1 MKFRRTELIIGL
13 SCLLIGLFLII
24 YDFLQNE
31 GSAEVQRPKIS
42 LKAEDKKFNFKD
54 FQEKMNGAGAKTSK
68 PQVFITEIIV
78 KQNENFISFL
88 KRHGLSSMESLSI
101 LNAIK
106 GYYKSSTLK
115 RGQRFFLK
123 RLKTEGDSTLKLQK
137 VIFLVP
143 PGKKFS
149 ILRKPKGDF
158 YLEKA
163 PDILPKKTQFVR
175 GSIQDSLYIDALKRG
190 LSRSTINKLT
200 KIFSYS
206 VDLQRS
212 LHQGDKFEVLVEKTY
227 DQETGFVDP
236 GSVVY
241 AALYLRGG
249 PQKIYRY
256 SIKSDEIDYFD
267 EKGAGVRKAL
277 LQTPVKGARLSSG
290 FGKRNHP
297 ILGYTKTH
305 KGIDFAAPQGTP
317 ILAAGDGLI
326 RKLGWLG
333 GYGNYILVGHNKD
346 YSTAYAHLSAYAKG
360 LKKGI
365 HIKQGQVIGYVGRTG
380 RATGAHLHYEVHYR
394 NQQVNPHK
402 IKMPSQKNLKGDQ
415 LRNFLA
421 YKKSRDNEI
430 AAFRAGQ

>member
-1 MKFRRTELIIGL
+1 MKFRRTELAIGL
-13 SCLLIGLFLII
+13 GCLLVGLFLIV

-31 GSAEVQRPKIS
+31 GASEFERPKIA
-42 LKAEDKKFNFKD
+42 LKTDDKKFNFKD
-54 FQEKMNGAGAKTSK
+54 FQEKMGGSGAKTSK
-68 PQVFITEIIV
+68 PEILITEIIV

-88 KRHGLSSMESLSI
+88 KRHGLSGLESMSI

-123 RLKTEGDSTLKLQK
+123 RIKIEGDPTLKLQK

-163 PDILPKKTQFVR
+163 PDILPKKTQFVQ

-190 LSRSTINKLT
+190 LSRSAINKLS

-212 LHQGDKFEVLVEKTY
+212 LRQGDKFEVLVEKTY
-227 DQETGFVDP
+227 DPETGFVDP
-236 GSVVY
+236 GSIVY
-241 AALYLRGG
+241 AALYLHSG

-256 SIKSDEIDYFD
+256 SMKPDEIDYFD

-277 LQTPVKGARLSSG
+277 LQTPVKGGRLSSG
-290 FGKRNHP
+290 FGNRNHP

-317 ILAAGDGLI
+317 ILAAGDGEI

-346 YSTAYAHLSAYAKG
+346 YSTAYAHMSSYAKG
-360 LKKGI
+360 LRKGT

-380 RATGAHLHYEVHYR
+380 RATGPHLHYEVHYR

-415 LRNFLA
+415 LRNFLL
-421 YKKSRDNEI
+421 YKKGRDGEVS
-430 AAFRAGQ
+430 AFRAGH